1 METAKEDQSSNP
13 RQLTDA
19 QKKAHRER
27 SQLMLS
33 RAYVLQQIES
43 STNERY
49 TESLRQAL
57 SELDRKLGQLD
68 GHP

>member
-1 METAKEDQSSNP
+1 METAKEDQSPNP

-19 QKKAHRER
+19 EKKAQRER
-27 SQLMLS
+27 NQLMLS
-33 RAYVLQQIES
+33 RAYVLQQMQS

-57 SELDRKLGQLD
+57 SDLDQKLAQFNGRR
-68 GHP
+68 

>member
-1 METAKEDQSSNP
+1 METAKEDQSPNP

-19 QKKAHRER
+19 QKKTQRDR

-33 RAYVLQQIES
+33 RAYVLQQMQS

-57 SELDRKLGQLD
+57 NDRDQKLARL
-68 GHP
+68 